1 MYQIEHSSKYPVP
14 SLGCIVKFV
23 PGCAVIS
30 IIGKLSRI
38 QVDPVWPIFL
48 LPTAERNPLLRKQ

>member
-38 QVDPVWPIFL
+38 QVDPRL
-48 LPTAERNPLLRKQ
+48 ANLSLAHSGTESSAT